1 MWGILK
7 KDSISEAVAKIQAEA
22 LKGDQHKLD
31 KNKNGKLDKEDF
43 KKLRKEETEVLDEA
57 TVASVAK
64 AHGFEK
70 VKTGFEKGS
79 YKHPKTGETITP
91 LRGGQ
96 EYGHSRKDG
105 STVSAFNH
113 KSSLEGHLAK
123 HGYKKTTSESVEQ
136 VEEGW
141 DDMLKYVK
149 DKNGP
154 QPNGGSG
161 KKQGTRY
168 GGGKQKED
176 ESEKRKEKNEST
188 EVELDEMIAEVLKA
202 SDEAGKWIGDFV
214 KSDNPKFAG
223 KSPEKRKQMALAAY
237 YAAQKKES
245 TNYDEF
251 IELDEEV
258 QGEIVKTSAKEI
270 KHANV
275 KDKLN
280 DQEVMEPNSEGE
292 ANFLDKHSIEVT
304 DDPARDGHKTGTDKL
319 KHATEPKGNGA
330 GKYNGK
336 DKTGVK
342 ESTDEEI
349 SSEDHSAEES
359 IDEGC
364 GGAKAKGKKTFS
376 SFKKQMNSKG

>member
-7 KDSISEAVAKIQAEA
+7 KDSISEAVAKIQSEA

-43 KKLRKEETEVLDEA
+43 KKLRNEETDQLDEA

-70 VKTGFEKGS
+70 VKSGFEKGV

-91 LRGGQ
+91 LRGGS

-123 HGYKKTTSESVEQ
+123 HGYKKTNESFEQ

-176 ESEKRKEKNEST
+176 ESEKRKSKNESLEET
-188 EVELDEMIAEVLKA
+188 
-202 SDEAGKWIGDFV
+202 
-214 KSDNPKFAG
+214 
-223 KSPEKRKQMALAAY
+223 Q
-237 YAAQKKES
+237 ES
-245 TNYDEF
+245 TM
-251 IELDEEV
+251 DEEV
-258 QGEIVKTSAKEI
+258 QKDIVKTGAKEI
-270 KHANV
+270 KHANI
-275 KDKLN
+275 KDKQD
-280 DQEVMEPNSEGE
+280 DQDVMEPNSQGE
-292 ANFLDKHSIEVT
+292 ADFLDKHSIEVT

-330 GKYNGK
+330 GKYDGK

-342 ESTDEEI
+342 ESTSEEI
-349 SSEDHSAEES
+349 SSEDHSAEEN

-364 GGAKAKGKKTFS
+364 GSAKAKGKKTFS